1 MYLFVL
7 RKTMPRHSALLT
19 KLLWAMRV
27 STILLVTGLLHVSV
41 YGFSQKITFSG
52 KNISLVKVFTAIQ
65 QQSGLS
71 IIYDT
76 RMIKQSGNIDISVK
90 DAPLENVLNECLK
103 NHPLTYVINKGII
116 IIRKKT
122 DTSPVLPMETV
133 TGRIVDEQGN
143 PVLGATVF
151 IKELK
156 KGTQTNAKGEFTIPG
171 IAAGTYTLG
180 ITFIGYESQEKSIT
194 VAEETVTVQ
203 VVLKAAMERLQET
216 VVSALGIRRSEKSL
230 TYATQQVSGEDLT
243 RVKSTNLMNSLNGKV
258 AGLTIS
264 PSASGVGGSVKVILR
279 GSRSANGNNQPL
291 YVIDGVPIT
300 NSANAN
306 AQINDT
312 YGGNPEGGDGISN
325 LNPEDIASITM
336 LQGAS
341 AAALYGSQAQN
352 GVILITT
359 KKGKAGKAQISYSS
373 TFSVDEI
380 AYKPKF
386 QNSYGQTANGA
397 IDSWGAKMT
406 GSGHDNLKAYFQ
418 TGTNWTNAVNLSAGT
433 ETAQTYFSYANTHAK
448 GVQPG
453 NVLDRNNFNL
463 RETAKFL
470 NDKLTVD
477 VNVNYISQKI
487 NNSPNLGLYLNPLT
501 GLYLFPR
508 SLDINKYKDG
518 YLLEKETKFARQNW
532 HTTDNLQQNP
542 WWIENRVP
550 TTSTRERFILI
561 GSVKYEFTNWLNVQV
576 RGNLDQTTDAY
587 DQKRHS
593 GTNALFNTNGNGY
606 LVSSNQT
613 LKQKYGDLIVNFT
626 IPTQSR
632 FKVNGLIGGSI
643 TDNITKGLTLKGD
656 LSTPDLFSAGNVIA
670 ALGGTST
677 NTTSN
682 ATAIAPNHSQ
692 LQALFANANLSYQD
706 WMYLTLTGRNDWSS
720 NLAFTP
726 NISYFYSSAGL
737 SVILNQLFKLPAT
750 IDYAKVRGTYA
761 EVGNTIPPYLTSV
774 QNTQNTAGQLVFNT
788 AAAFRTL
795 KPERTKSIEAG
806 ADLRM
811 IDNRLNFSFTYYKTN
826 TENQYFP
833 IQPITASLFSKGYVN
848 AGNVQN
854 TGVEV
859 ILGYDVFRDKQF
871 TWNTSVNIAKNTNK
885 VIDVDS
891 KDGINSFVLTGNSGN
906 NYESHL
912 TTGGSYGDIFGY
924 SLQRDAQGRVVLG
937 GKGTAADPYAP
948 QVNKTFSLLG
958 NPNPEFQAGWNNS
971 FSYKNFNLSFLI
983 DGKFGGQV
991 LSLTQA
997 IMDQNGVSD
1006 VTGHARDQGG
1016 VIVNGVDKEGK
1027 AVNIVDAQTWY
1038 KTIGGRDGITDQYIY
1053 SATVVRLREAAIGY
1067 TLPVS
1072 NSVFKSVRL
1081 SLTGRNLV
1089 YFYKK
1094 APFDPELTMSTGNGL
1109 SGIDIFNQPATRN
1122 IGLNLNVAF

>member
-52 KNISLVKVFTAIQ
+52 KNVSLGKVFTAIQ

-103 NHPLTYVINKGII
+103 NQPLTYVINKGII

-156 KGTQTNAKGEFTIPG
+156 KGAQTNEKGEFTIPG
-171 IAAGTYTLG
+171 IAPGNYTLS
-180 ITFIGYESQEKSIT
+180 ISFIGYQAQEKSIT
-194 VAEETVTVQ
+194 VADATVTVQ

-306 AQINDT
+306 GQINDT

-373 TFSVDEI
+373 TFSVDKI
-380 AYKPKF
+380 AYNPKF

-406 GSGHDNLKAYFQ
+406 GGGHDNLDAYFQ

-448 GVQPG
+448 GIQPG

-463 RETAKFL
+463 RETARFL

-508 SLDINKYKDG
+508 SLDINKYKDS
-518 YLLEKETKFARQNW
+518 YLLDQETKFARQNW
-532 HTTDNLQQNP
+532 HTSDNLQQNP
-542 WWIENRVP
+542 WWIANRVP
-550 TTSTRERFILI
+550 TITTRERFLLI

-587 DQKRHS
+587 DQKRYS

-626 IPTQSR
+626 VPTQSS

-643 TDNITKGLTLKGD
+643 TDNITKGLTLRGD
-656 LSTPDLFSAGNVIA
+656 LSTPDLFTPGNVIA
-670 ALGGTST
+670 ALGGTSS

-682 ATAIAPNHSQ
+682 ATAIPPNHSQ

-726 NISYFYSSAGL
+726 NVSYFYSSAGL
-737 SVILNQLFKLPAT
+737 SVILNQLLKLPAA
-750 IDYAKVRGTYA
+750 INYAKVRGTYA

-854 TGVEV
+854 TGIEA
-859 ILGYDVFRDKQF
+859 ILGYDVFRNKDF
-871 TWNTSVNIAKNTNK
+871 TWNTSVNIARNTNK

-891 KDGINSFVLTGNSGN
+891 KDGINSFVLTGSSGN

-924 SLQRDAQGRVVLG
+924 SLLRDDLGRVILS

-971 FSYKNFNLSFLI
+971 FSYRNFNFSFLI

-1006 VTGHARDQGG
+1006 VTGRARDEGG
-1016 VIVNGVDKEGK
+1016 VIVNGVDKDGK
-1027 AVNIVDAQTWY
+1027 AVTRVDAQTWY

-1067 TLPVS
+1067 TMPVS

-1081 SLTGRNLV
+1081 SLTGRNLI